1 MKRTPFLLLP
11 LVAILAGC
19 TPDSLTVTIPVSA
32 IDVARS
38 GSSGQATA
46 KIVFSTIDDDDAGEL
61 HRVCDIVRPFLGPGG
76 DVRSEKDELSGK
88 LTASFKIPVVPESGL
103 RSCGAVLAVVLRGN
117 GRLEIAEGPRMPAL
131 KAELEDFRSSFD
143 ISLDGGK
150 QVFRLVGDSDAVLRA
165 TVHGVFVDDR
175 PVAVET
181 IRVGRGDWT
190 SIRFDRSDG
199 SVYGEIVPF
208 LELNVSSPERK
219 SGPPPSAAAPVLA
232 APVPAPVPA
241 PVHATIVEQVPVV
254 PPPEPA
260 VVPSS
265 PFAPEPSPA
274 PAGLEI
280 DGFRLG
286 MSEADAKRLA
296 GRWFG
301 PGVPWSGWKLEDSGG
316 PYRIFFVGRDAGAN
330 ATDVRNHFWIRV
342 LKRNGRVDRIGFGA
356 MPVRRIVGSGGP
368 VPLEGIGRAFFSR
381 IGLVPEEDFRG
392 NLKAAS
398 SGGDFIEFDPAAG
411 SVLWSFLPG
420 ATPPDLAP

>member
-11 LVAILAGC
+11 LAAILSGC

-32 IDVARS
+32 VESARG

-46 KIVFSTIDDDDAGEL
+46 RIVYSTIDDDDAGQL
-61 HRVCDIVRPFLGPGG
+61 SRVCDIVRPFLGPGG
-76 DVRSEKDELSGK
+76 EVKSESDEISGK
-88 LTASFKIPVVPESGL
+88 VTASLKIPVVPESRL
-103 RSCGAVLAVVLRGN
+103 RSCGAVLAVVLREN
-117 GRLEIAEGPRMPAL
+117 GRLEVAEGPRMPAL
-131 KAELEDFRSSFD
+131 KAELKDFNSSFG

-150 QVFRLVGDSDAVLRA
+150 QIFRLVGDSDAVLRT

-219 SGPPPSAAAPVLA
+219 PAPPPAA
-232 APVPAPVPA
+232 APVPAPAPA

-254 PPPEPA
+254 PPPAPA

-265 PFAPEPSPA
+265 PFSPEPSPVS
-274 PAGLEI
+274 AGLEI

-330 ATDVRNHFWIRV
+330 ATDERNHFWIRV
-342 LKRNGRVDRIGFGA
+342 LKRTGRVDRIGFGA
-356 MPVRRIVGSGGP
+356 MPVRRIVGGGGP
-368 VPLEGIGRAFFSR
+368 VPLEGIGRLFFSR

-392 NLKAAS
+392 RLKAAS
-398 SGGDFIEFDPAAG
+398 TGGDFIEFDPATG
-411 SVLWSFLPG
+411 SVFWSFLPG
-420 ATPPDLAP
+420 STPPDLTP

>member
-19 TPDSLTVTIPVSA
+19 TPDSLTITIPVSA
-32 IDVARS
+32 IEEARS
-38 GSSGQATA
+38 GPSGQATA

-181 IRVGRGDWT
+181 ISVGRGDWT
-190 SIRFDRSDG
+190 SVLFDRTDG
-199 SVYGEIVPF
+199 SVYRKIAPF
-208 LELNVSSPERK
+208 LELSVSAPAPALVPASVF
-219 SGPPPSAAAPVLA
+219 APVHA
-232 APVPAPVPA
+232 PVPVPAPTS
-241 PVHATIVEQVPVV
+241 VHTTIVEQIPVV
-254 PPPEPA
+254 SVYQPA
-260 VVPSS
+260 VHSV
-265 PFAPEPSPA
+265 PA
-274 PAGLEI
+274 PAPESSTASLGLEI

-286 MSEADAKRLA
+286 MSEAEAKRLA
-296 GRWFG
+296 AQWFRSG
-301 PGVPWSGWKLEDSGG
+301 IPWPGWRQEDRGG
-316 PYRIFFVGRDAGAN
+316 PYRTLFLGQDMRSSASDG
-330 ATDVRNHFWIRV
+330 RNHFWIRV
-342 LKRNGRVDRIGFGA
+342 LKRNGRVDRIGFGG
-356 MPVRRIVGSGGP
+356 MPVRKMSGNGGP
-368 VPLEGIGRAFFSR
+368 VSREELGRLFFAR
-381 IGLVPEEDFRG
+381 IGLTPDEDFRG
-392 NLKAAS
+392 SLKAVSADGELVEYDKD
-398 SGGDFIEFDPAAG
+398 SGFV
-411 SVLWSFLPG
+411 SWSFLPG
-420 ATPPDLAP
+420 RIPQDLTP